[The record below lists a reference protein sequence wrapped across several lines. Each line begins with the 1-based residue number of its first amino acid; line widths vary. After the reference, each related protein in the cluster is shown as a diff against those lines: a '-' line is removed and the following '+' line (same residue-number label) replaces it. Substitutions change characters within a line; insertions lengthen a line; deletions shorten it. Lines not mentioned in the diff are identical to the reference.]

1 MFVLI
6 GVGLIGVVLQTV
18 HMAGV
23 CSAVYGPM
31 HYKHGKSIIEV
42 SHSIRVG
49 HSPVTASFCRDIT
62 MIVQKAT
69 YSILHF
75 LTYLLPSRTEE

>member
-6 GVGLIGVVLQTV
+6 GVVLIGVVLQTV
-18 HMAGV
+18 QRPGV

-31 HYKHGKSIIEV
+31 HYKHGKSIIKV

-49 HSPVTASFCRDIT
+49 HSPVRASFCRDIT
-62 MIVQKAT
+62 IIVQNAT
-69 YSILHF
+69 
-75 LTYLLPSRTEE
+75 